1 MLRNRKILLAV
12 SGGIAAYKA
21 IELCS
26 MLKKAGAQ
34 VKVIFTENAGKF
46 ATELSFEVISQNK
59 VYSSLWDSHVPIP
72 HIELA
77 DWADLIVI
85 APATANIIAKIAQGI
100 GDDLL
105 SSTLLAAH
113 TPVLVV
119 PAMNI
124 NMYNNA
130 ATVANIALLQE
141 RGFLFMEPDCGM
153 LACGYKGKGRY
164 PVNQEIIYHIMTY
177 LKHDL
182 AWKGKKV
189 LVTAG
194 ACRESIDPMRF
205 ITNHSSGKMG
215 IALARAAHILGA
227 KVTLIAAHVSEPIP
241 EYINSIRAYNAEEML
256 TACQVEFP
264 GTDLLIMN
272 AAVSDFKPAQ
282 TQDEKIKKSDD
293 LALELHR
300 TTDVL
305 AALSKLQKPGQLI
318 CGFAAESQDIIANS
332 KAKMVKKNLNYIV
345 ANDLRVAGN
354 DITSC
359 TFISPESEMALMGD
373 KFPVSLQIL
382 DFISPDIINHEE

>member
-1 MLRNRKILLAV
+1 MLKNRKILLAV

-46 ATELSFEVISQNK
+46 APELTFEVISQNK
-59 VYSSLWDSHVPIP
+59 VYSSLWDAAVPIP

-77 DWADLIVI
+77 DWADIIVI

-105 SSTLLAAH
+105 SSTMLAAH
-113 TPVLVV
+113 TPVLVI

-124 NMYNNA
+124 NMYNNS
-130 ATVANIALLQE
+130 ATVANIALLRD
-141 RGFLFMEPDCGM
+141 RGFLFMEPECGM

-189 LVTAG
+189 LITAG
-194 ACRESIDPMRF
+194 ACRENIDPMRF

-227 KVTLIAAHVSEPIP
+227 EVTLIAAHVSEPIP
-241 EYINSIRAYNAEEML
+241 EYIKTIRAYNAEEML
-256 TACQVEFP
+256 IACQQEFP
-264 GTDLLIMN
+264 ETDLLIMN
-272 AAVSDFKPAQ
+272 AAVSDYKPAQ
-282 TQDEKIKKSDD
+282 AQEEKIKKSDD
-293 LALELHR
+293 LTLELQR
-300 TTDVL
+300 TPDVL
-305 AALSKLQKPGQLI
+305 AALSQLQKPGQLI
-318 CGFAAESQDIIANS
+318 CGFAAESQDIVANG
-332 KAKMVKKNLNYIV
+332 KAKMIKKNLNYIV
-345 ANDLRVAGN
+345 ANDLRIAGS

-359 TFISPESEMALMGD
+359 TYISQESEIALMGD
-373 KFPVSLQIL
+373 KYPVALQIL
-382 DFISPDIINHEE
+382 DFISPDIINNEK